1 MNTISIII
9 VEVMT
14 LILVIYRR
22 LYPIV
27 DDLRI
32 IASI

>member
-1 MNTISIII
+1 MNSASLIV

-14 LILVIYRR
+14 LILDIFLR
-22 LYPIV
+22 LYLIV

-32 IASI
+32 IVST